1 MRRYACAGAA
11 DKASE
16 ALDFET
22 RGVFVFDISMS
33 RSKIDDALP
42 PVSTTMKTSQPRP
55 RLEPLELKKTKQIQS
70 EGYDFDAAP
79 LVPINPAKPNS
90 SKSDT
95 STLAGKFKAAWN
107 IFFPPSER
115 YSKKPRSAR
124 EEGKNRLRMILVAD
138 RCGMTQ
144 SSLYEMKHSIVQ
156 VLSDFVEVE
165 GGEDLVDVSVT
176 ADGEAGTIYSVSV
189 PVRRIKPSVRVA
201 GAVAAASAP
210 SSTVATTSSRT
221 TAAAAASIRAGSA
234 AAVSDS
240 NEDEES
246 AADGVSLEWETDPEA
261 DASARFPY
269 GV

>member
-1 MRRYACAGAA
+1 
-11 DKASE
+11 
-16 ALDFET
+16 
-22 RGVFVFDISMS
+22 
-33 RSKIDDALP
+33 
-42 PVSTTMKTSQPRP
+42 MK
-55 RLEPLELKKTKQIQS
+55 
-70 EGYDFDAAP
+70 
-79 LVPINPAKPNS
+79 N
-90 SKSDT
+90 
-95 STLAGKFKAAWN
+95 
-107 IFFPPSER
+107 
-115 YSKKPRSAR
+115 KPRSAR

-201 GAVAAASAP
+201 GAVAAATAP

-240 NEDEES
+240 EES
-246 AADGVSLEWETDPEA
+246 ADGVSLEWETDPEA

>member
-1 MRRYACAGAA
+1 
-11 DKASE
+11 
-16 ALDFET
+16 
-22 RGVFVFDISMS
+22 
-33 RSKIDDALP
+33 
-42 PVSTTMKTSQPRP
+42 
-55 RLEPLELKKTKQIQS
+55 
-70 EGYDFDAAP
+70 
-79 LVPINPAKPNS
+79 VPIKPASASAKAN
-90 SKSDT
+90 DT

-107 IFFPPSER
+107 IFFPPTER
-115 YSKKPRSAR
+115 TRKPRSAR

-201 GAVAAASAP
+201 GAVAAATSP
-210 SSTVATTSSRT
+210 SSTIATSRT

-240 NEDEES
+240 SEENGEENEEET
-246 AADGVSLEWETDPEA
+246 ADGVSLEWETDPEA

>member
-1 MRRYACAGAA
+1 
-11 DKASE
+11 
-16 ALDFET
+16 
-22 RGVFVFDISMS
+22 
-33 RSKIDDALP
+33 
-42 PVSTTMKTSQPRP
+42 
-55 RLEPLELKKTKQIQS
+55 
-70 EGYDFDAAP
+70 
-79 LVPINPAKPNS
+79 
-90 SKSDT
+90 
-95 STLAGKFKAAWN
+95 
-107 IFFPPSER
+107 
-115 YSKKPRSAR
+115 
-124 EEGKNRLRMILVAD
+124 MILVAD

-201 GAVAAASAP
+201 GGAATSAAP
-210 SSTVATTSSRT
+210 SSTVATTRRK

-234 AAVSDS
+234 VG
-240 NEDEES
+240 NGEET
-246 AADGVSLEWETDPEA
+246 ADGVSLEWETDPEA

>member
-1 MRRYACAGAA
+1 MG
-11 DKASE
+11 
-16 ALDFET
+16 F
-22 RGVFVFDISMS
+22 
-33 RSKIDDALP
+33 
-42 PVSTTMKTSQPRP
+42 
-55 RLEPLELKKTKQIQS
+55 
-70 EGYDFDAAP
+70 DFDAAP
-79 LVPINPAKPNS
+79 VVPIAPAKPP
-90 SKSDT
+90 KVDT
-95 STLAGKFKAAWN
+95 ATLAGKFKAAWN
-107 IFFPPSER
+107 IFFPPTAVS
-115 YSKKPRSAR
+115 KPRSAR

-201 GAVAAASAP
+201 GAVAAATALP
-210 SSTVATTSSRT
+210 STVAITAASRT
-221 TAAAAASIRAGSA
+221 TAAAAVSIRAGSA
-234 AAVSDS
+234 AAVSDA
-240 NEDEES
+240 DEEA

>member
-1 MRRYACAGAA
+1 
-11 DKASE
+11 
-16 ALDFET
+16 
-22 RGVFVFDISMS
+22 MS
-33 RSKIDDALP
+33 
-42 PVSTTMKTSQPRP
+42 
-55 RLEPLELKKTKQIQS
+55 
-70 EGYDFDAAP
+70 
-79 LVPINPAKPNS
+79 
-90 SKSDT
+90 
-95 STLAGKFKAAWN
+95 
-107 IFFPPSER
+107 
-115 YSKKPRSAR
+115 KPRSAR

-201 GAVAAASAP
+201 GAVAAATALP
-210 SSTVATTSSRT
+210 STVAITAASRT
-221 TAAAAASIRAGSA
+221 TAAAAVSIRAGSA
-234 AAVSDS
+234 AAVSDA
-240 NEDEES
+240 DEEA

>member
-1 MRRYACAGAA
+1 
-11 DKASE
+11 
-16 ALDFET
+16 
-22 RGVFVFDISMS
+22 
-33 RSKIDDALP
+33 
-42 PVSTTMKTSQPRP
+42 
-55 RLEPLELKKTKQIQS
+55 
-70 EGYDFDAAP
+70 
-79 LVPINPAKPNS
+79 
-90 SKSDT
+90 
-95 STLAGKFKAAWN
+95 
-107 IFFPPSER
+107 
-115 YSKKPRSAR
+115 
-124 EEGKNRLRMILVAD
+124 MILVAD

-201 GAVAAASAP
+201 GAAAAAGGAP
-210 SSTVATTSSRT
+210 SSTVATTTTTSRT
-221 TAAAAASIRAGSA
+221 TAAAAASIRAGSSSAAGGRADEDEA
-234 AAVSDS
+234 AAA
-240 NEDEES
+240 

>member
-1 MRRYACAGAA
+1 MHFGV
-11 DKASE
+11 
-16 ALDFET
+16 T
-22 RGVFVFDISMS
+22 RLLNGRVKRLRKRPPNVAPLSFSMPM
-33 RSKIDDALP
+33 P
-42 PVSTTMKTSQPRP
+42 PPTLTTQP
-55 RLEPLELKKTKQIQS
+55 LLLKKNSLFLSLQIQS

-79 LVPINPAKPNS
+79 VVPIAPAKAP
-90 SKSDT
+90 KIDT

-107 IFFPPSER
+107 IFFPPSAR
-115 YSKKPRSAR
+115 AKPRSAR

-144 SSLYEMKHSIVQ
+144 SSLFEMKHSIVQ

-201 GAVAAASAP
+201 GASAAAAAP
-210 SSTVATTSSRT
+210 SSTVATTKSRT
-221 TAAAAASIRAGSA
+221 TAAAAASIRAGGERASE
-234 AAVSDS
+234 
-240 NEDEES
+240 EDQES
-246 AADGVSLEWETDPEA
+246 ADGVSLEWETDPEA

>member
-1 MRRYACAGAA
+1 M
-11 DKASE
+11 
-16 ALDFET
+16 
-22 RGVFVFDISMS
+22 
-33 RSKIDDALP
+33 
-42 PVSTTMKTSQPRP
+42 
-55 RLEPLELKKTKQIQS
+55 QIQS

-79 LVPINPAKPNS
+79 VVPIAPAKQP
-90 SKSDT
+90 KIDT

-107 IFFPPSER
+107 IFFPPAAR
-115 YSKKPRSAR
+115 AKPRSAR

-201 GAVAAASAP
+201 GASAAASAP
-210 SSTVATTSSRT
+210 SSTVATTTTTSRT

-234 AAVSDS
+234 AAVGESES
-240 NEDEES
+240 EES
-246 AADGVSLEWETDPEA
+246 ADGVSLEWETDPEA

>member
-1 MRRYACAGAA
+1 
-11 DKASE
+11 
-16 ALDFET
+16 
-22 RGVFVFDISMS
+22 MS
-33 RSKIDDALP
+33 RFFFFSTDASADDDAGDEKNSTASSFLSFALTPLP
-42 PVSTTMKTSQPRP
+42 LTTHTHTQTP
-55 RLEPLELKKTKQIQS
+55 QIQS
-70 EGYDFDAAP
+70 EGYDFDTAP
-79 LVPINPAKPNS
+79 VVPIAPAKTA
-90 SKSDT
+90 KIDT
-95 STLAGKFKAAWN
+95 STLAGKFRAAWN
-107 IFFPPSER
+107 IFFPPSEK
-115 YSKKPRSAR
+115 SKHRSAR

-201 GAVAAASAP
+201 GAAAAAAAP
-210 SSTVATTSSRT
+210 SSIVATTAATRRT

-234 AAVSDS
+234 AAVLD
-240 NEDEES
+240 DEE